1 MKRLLCFVG
10 LALISQVACAGSWI
24 AYPGDWALWTGN
36 ELQARRIEFG
46 GGYPV
51 FWTTYAAHPQID
63 FKRHVRLAHPV
74 DARIDARGVVIV
86 KGCGPRVGVIDG
98 KYTFP
103 AGEYDVVVRVFN
115 QAHPP
120 SLKIDGSGVDTDGFW
135 NADWRMTET
144 WSKDDLAKVDD
155 LAQRPLS
162 AEVFDREPWLS
173 PLIIEDAAFASV
185 RTEGARLFGDLGKED
200 FGFLV
205 LKDVCGDGFVRIIYG
220 ESEPEARDEDPIH
233 VDAWESVRVASGDV
247 RLKVARG
254 FRYVNVIPGSG
265 VRVGGLGFERETYPV
280 RLVGSFS
287 CSDERVNEIWRVS
300 ERTLRLTLREI
311 PVEGIK
317 RDRWT
322 WSGDAVQSFLMNYYL
337 YGERKLVRDAL
348 WYLRGGDPVV
358 SHVNT
363 IMDYSFYWFI
373 AIGDYW
379 LHTGDIT
386 FLRQVWPR
394 MRSLM
399 DFVESRLDKEGHP
412 HDRPGDWMFIDW
424 AREPLHNYGGVTS
437 FETMLLARAMES
449 MATVGEAVG
458 ERPDVTD
465 GYRQRAARLRAWIK
479 PTFWN
484 AEKGA
489 LMHLLRDGGTV
500 DPQLT
505 RYPNIFGLMYGYF
518 GPDERRQVVDNVL
531 LNDSVMTLQAPY
543 MRFYELGAL
552 CGEGRQTKVL
562 DEIRSYWG
570 SMLEAGATTFWELY
584 NADEK
589 GLDRYAMYGRPY
601 GKSLC
606 HAWGA
611 SPVYLLGR
619 HFLGVEPTSPGFK
632 TYTVRPV
639 LGGLEWMRGSVP
651 TPSGSVEVVV
661 SNGVVTVTGNAD
673 GVGKLMWKGKETSI
687 PAGQKACLGE

>member
-1 MKRLLCFVG
+1 
-10 LALISQVACAGSWI
+10 
-24 AYPGDWALWTGN
+24 
-36 ELQARRIEFG
+36 
-46 GGYPV
+46 
-51 FWTTYAAHPQID
+51 
-63 FKRHVRLAHPV
+63 
-74 DARIDARGVVIV
+74 
-86 KGCGPRVGVIDG
+86 
-98 KYTFP
+98 
-103 AGEYDVVVRVFN
+103 VRVFN

-135 NADWRMTET
+135 SADWRMTET
-144 WSKDDLAKVDD
+144 WSKDDLVKVDD
-155 LAQRPLS
+155 LAQKPLS

-173 PLIIEDAAFASV
+173 PLIIEDGDFASV

-205 LKDVCGDGFVRIIYG
+205 LKDVYGDGFVRIVYG

-287 CSDERVNEIWRVS
+287 CSDERVNEIWRVA

-399 DFVESRLDKEGHP
+399 DFVESRLDKEGRP

-437 FETMLLARAMES
+437 FETMLLARAMET

-465 GYRQRAARLRAWIK
+465 DYRRRAARLRAWIK
-479 PTFWN
+479 PTFWD

-489 LMHLLRDGGTV
+489 LMHLLRDDGTV

-518 GPDERRQVVDNVL
+518 GSDERRQVVDNVL
-531 LNDSVMTLQAPY
+531 LNDSVMTLQTPY

-651 TPSGSVEVVV
+651 TPSGAIEVVV
-661 SNGVVTVTGNAD
+661 SNGVVTVSGNAD
-673 GVGKLMWKGKETSI
+673 GVGKLMWKGKATSI